1 MKLLPWEYAVR
12 NMTRSPLRM
21 GLSIAGAVLVVLLA
35 LAAGGFVRGMQKS
48 LNSSAVAGNVILLG
62 AGSEESVE
70 RSEIRPDAGGQ
81 ALATITGIKSRL
93 GVPYVSPEVHLM
105 TALKTSPDATHEMQS
120 MLRGVTPPA
129 FLVHPQ
135 VRVVEGR
142 APEAGRDE
150 MMVGRMA
157 ATQMGVPEAQL
168 AVGKTLYFDKR
179 PWTITGKFEA
189 PNTVMESEVW
199 LPLRDLQI
207 AARRDNLSCVIL
219 TLDDGGDFA
228 DVDLFVKQRLD
239 LELIAM
245 REGEYYSK
253 LSQFFQPI
261 QIMVW
266 VTAVLIAMGGL
277 FGGLNTMYA
286 AFAMRVREM
295 GSLQAI
301 GYTRLSLVV
310 SLIQESVLAASI
322 GALLAAGIGVLFLD
336 GLAVRFS
343 MGAFG
348 LTLDSSVVGLALLA
362 GLFLGVVG
370 ALPPA
375 WRCLRLPIAEALK
388 SA

>member
-1 MKLLPWEYAVR
+1 
-12 NMTRSPLRM
+12 
-21 GLSIAGAVLVVLLA
+21 
-35 LAAGGFVRGMQKS
+35 MQ
-48 LNSSAVAGNVILLG
+48 
-62 AGSEESVE
+62 
-70 RSEIRPDAGGQ
+70 
-81 ALATITGIKSRL
+81 T
-93 GVPYVSPEVHLM
+93 
-105 TALKTSPDATHEMQS
+105 
-120 MLRGVTPPA
+120 MLRGVTPAA

-150 MMVGRMA
+150 MMIGRMT
-157 ATQMGVPEAQL
+157 ATQMGVPEEQV
-168 AVGKTLYFDKR
+168 AVGKTIYFDKR
-179 PWTITGKFEA
+179 PWTITGRFEA
-189 PNTVMESEVW
+189 PNTVMESEMW

-219 TLDDGGDFA
+219 TLDDNSDFA

-266 VTAVLIAMGGL
+266 VTALLIAMGGL

-322 GALLAAGIGVLFLD
+322 GALLAAAIGVLFLD

-348 LTLDSSVVGLALLA
+348 LTLDSTVVGLALLA
-362 GLFLGVVG
+362 GLFLGIVG

>member
-21 GLSIAGAVLVVLLA
+21 GLSISGAVLVVLLA

-48 LNSSAVAGNVILLG
+48 LNASAVAGNVILLG

-81 ALATITGIKSRL
+81 ALATITGIRSRL

-105 TALKTSPDATHEMQS
+105 TALKTSPDSPHEMQT
-120 MLRGVTPPA
+120 MLRGVTPAA

-150 MMVGRMA
+150 MMIGRMT
-157 ATQMGVPEAQL
+157 ATQMGVPEEQV
-168 AVGKTLYFDKR
+168 AVGRTIYFDKR
-179 PWTITGKFEA
+179 PWTITGRFEA
-189 PNTVMESEVW
+189 PNTVMESEMW

-219 TLDDGGDFA
+219 TLEDAANFDE
-228 DVDLFVKQRLD
+228 VDLFVKQRLD

-266 VTAVLIAMGGL
+266 VTALLIAMGGL

-348 LTLDSSVVGLALLA
+348 LTLDSAVVGLALLA

>member
-48 LNSSAVAGNVILLG
+48 LNASAVAGNVILLG

-105 TALKTSPDATHEMQS
+105 TALKSSPDSPREMQT
-120 MLRGVTPPA
+120 MLRGVTPAA

-150 MMVGRMA
+150 MMIGRMT
-157 ATQMGVPEAQL
+157 ATQMGVSEEQV
-168 AVGKTLYFDKR
+168 AVGKTIYFDKR
-179 PWTITGKFEA
+179 PWTITGRFEA
-189 PNTVMESEVW
+189 PNTVMESEMW

-219 TLDDGGDFA
+219 TLDDGADFA

-253 LSQFFQPI
+253 LSQFFRPI

-266 VTAVLIAMGGL
+266 VTALLIAMGGL

-348 LTLDSSVVGLALLA
+348 LTLDSTVVGLALLA
-362 GLFLGVVG
+362 GLFLGIVG

>member
-48 LNSSAVAGNVILLG
+48 LNASAVAGNVILLG

-105 TALKTSPDATHEMQS
+105 TALKASPDSPREMQT
-120 MLRGVTPPA
+120 MLRGVTPTA

-150 MMVGRMA
+150 MMIGRMT
-157 ATQMGVPEAQL
+157 ATQMGVPEAQV
-168 AVGKTLYFDKR
+168 AVGKTIYFDKR
-179 PWTITGKFEA
+179 PWTITGRFEA
-189 PNTVMESEVW
+189 PNTVMESEMW

-219 TLDDGGDFA
+219 TLDDGADFA

-253 LSQFFQPI
+253 LSQFFRPI

-266 VTAVLIAMGGL
+266 VTALLIAMGGL

-348 LTLDSSVVGLALLA
+348 LTLDSTVVGLALLA
-362 GLFLGVVG
+362 GLFLGIVG